1 MLLWRVFDKLLCEIY
16 RSFQIRELFGMSEGQ
31 EKESFLPRC
40 SERLVVTDRD
50 PFECE
55 SECFGI
61 LRECLSASAMDR
73 ARELIENDDEGKTR
87 PWALR
92 PAVELAPLGLIQ

>member
-16 RSFQIRELFGMSEGQ
+16 RSFQIHELFRMSEGQ

-40 SERLVVTDRD
+40 LERLVVTDRD

-55 SECFGI
+55 SERFGI
-61 LRECLSASAMDR
+61 LCERLSAPAMDR
-73 ARELIENDDEGKTR
+73 ARELIENDDKRQPR
-87 PWALR
+87 PRTLR
-92 PAVELAPLGLIQ
+92 LAVELSPLGLVQ